1 MQKISPVIHRS
12 LPTRPQSVPLLL
24 TLAGIAILFFCSSCA
39 RKGPPP
45 TRVTV
50 IGEASLNA
58 QPDAAV
64 MIFSVVTQSSQAL
77 EAQQQNASKSE
88 AVIKAVKDAAG
99 ANAEIKTNAYN
110 LQPQHDYRDNKL
122 PKIIGYETRNS
133 LLVTISDLTKVG
145 TVIDAASQAGANSI
159 DSVSFILKDNSVVSG
174 QVLAEATRQAMT
186 KASSI
191 AQAMGGRVARLVE
204 EQETSTSGLGPA
216 EMTSA
221 ITYARERETPVRPGA
236 IKVNSRVQLIVE
248 VDARP

>member
-1 MQKISPVIHRS
+1 MLMQKMSPRIQRRPRS
-12 LPTRPQSVPLLL
+12 IPLLL
-24 TLAGIAILFFCSSCA
+24 TLAGITTLLSCSSCA

-99 ANAEIKTNAYN
+99 ANAEIKTNSYN
-110 LQPQHDYRDNKL
+110 LQPQNDYRDNKL

-145 TVIDAASQAGANSI
+145 TVIDAASRAGANSI
-159 DSVSFILKDNSVVSG
+159 DRVSFILKDNSVVSG

-191 AQAMGGRVARLVE
+191 AQAMGGHVARLVE
-204 EQETSTSGLGPA
+204 EQETPGFGGNVDIVDAYSLQ
-216 EMTSA
+216 
-221 ITYARERETPVRPGA
+221 RQRETPVQAGP

-248 VDARP
+248 VDAHP